1 MAIRLGTSNRHIP
14 EYSGRSIHVVLEG
27 PTTRH
32 ALDDDVRGDIIVGMG
47 DRDWSV
53 RPARTTDV
61 EAIQAVAGPA
71 WRDAYTGLLRAETI
85 DTFLERAY
93 ASDRLERRIS
103 QHAFLVAE
111 EDERVVAFAD
121 AVEEP
126 DRVKLAAIYALPALR
141 GLGVGT
147 RLLAALRSRFARRP
161 FSANV
166 VAGNRKGEVFYERR
180 GFVPGE
186 AFEVD
191 LFGERVVE
199 RCWWLAPPT
208 PPSRG

>member
-1 MAIRLGTSNRHIP
+1 MA
-14 EYSGRSIHVVLEG
+14 
-27 PTTRH
+27 
-32 ALDDDVRGDIIVGMG
+32 GM
-47 DRDWSV
+47 DWRV

-61 EAIQAVAGPA
+61 EAVQAVAGLA
-71 WRDAYTGLLRAETI
+71 WRDAYTGLLRVETI
-85 DTFLERAY
+85 DAFLERAY
-93 ASDRLERRIS
+93 TRDRLERRIS

-121 AVEEP
+121 AMEEP
-126 DRVKLAAIYALPALR
+126 DRVKLAAIYALPALH

-147 RLLAALRSRFARRP
+147 RLLDALRARFVRRP

-199 RCWWLAPPT
+199 RCWWLAPAT
-208 PPSRG
+208 PPPRG